1 LIGSNEGSEI
11 PETSAHK
18 KAAMTVQ
25 QESKATAA
33 AQATAMPS
41 AAVRIPINNVKGGGD
56 YTGQIKIGSQGVVA
70 NVILDTGSST
80 LAVVPRI
87 YQIAHDT
94 DVKFTSYAQQVSYGT
109 GGWSGPVIQTSLS
122 IGSAGQEASVT
133 TYMAIADDQLPN
145 NFGPADGILGLAFNA
160 LNSAF
165 DLEAYLTSERV
176 HPPVT
181 YPWPFAVSTSTAVL
195 QRVAAFLDRMG
206 QEIDLTP
213 YFTALEQTGVARNI
227 FAFYTLRSVPNMA
240 SANPADDPLN
250 NGIFVLGGGLEQTDL
265 YNGEAISVDVLD
277 DLYYNT
283 NLKGVQVGDGS
294 VIKVSSLPAP
304 QAKTLVSNSIIDSGT
319 NSLVLAP
326 AVYGA
331 VVSALR
337 GLGPQFASLID
348 GATSQ
353 GAVEKSR
360 LDLTSWPSIT
370 FVLQGETGADVSLTC
385 APNTYWQTDAPQPG
399 LAMFQI
405 QNGGALPQS
414 ILGLPLFNNY
424 YTVFDR
430 TQDPYGAVRFAPIA
444 PPAAATGG
452 TTPGAR

>member
-1 LIGSNEGSEI
+1 
-11 PETSAHK
+11 
-18 KAAMTVQ
+18 M
-25 QESKATAA
+25 
-33 AQATAMPS
+33 
-41 AAVRIPINNVKGGGD
+41 
-56 YTGQIKIGSQGVVA
+56 
-70 NVILDTGSST
+70 
-80 LAVVPRI
+80 PRI
-87 YQIAHDT
+87 YKVAQDT
-94 DVKFTSYAQQVSYGT
+94 DARFTQYAQQVSYGT
-109 GGWSGPVIQTSLS
+109 GGWSGPVIQTSLGM
-122 IGSAGQEASVT
+122 GSAGEEASVT
-133 TYMAIADDQLPN
+133 TYMAIADEQLPN

-176 HPPVT
+176 DPAVT
-181 YPWPFAVSTSTAVL
+181 YPWPFPVSTSSAAV
-195 QRVAAFLDRMG
+195 QRVEAFLARMG
-206 QEIDLTP
+206 QEIDLQP
-213 YFTALEQTGVARNI
+213 YFTALEQGGVARNL

-294 VIKVSSLPAP
+294 VIPVSPPPAS

-319 NSLVLAP
+319 NSLVLTT

-337 GLGPQFASLID
+337 GQGPQFASLID

-353 GAVEKSR
+353 GAVEKSG
-360 LDLTSWPSIT
+360 LDLTSWPNIT

-385 APNTYWQTDAPQPG
+385 APSTYWQTDAPQPG

-405 QNGGALPQS
+405 NNGGTFPQS

-444 PPAAATGG
+444 PTAAGVGA

>member
-1 LIGSNEGSEI
+1 
-11 PETSAHK
+11 
-18 KAAMTVQ
+18 
-25 QESKATAA
+25 
-33 AQATAMPS
+33 MPS
-41 AAVRIPINNVKGGGD
+41 AAIRIPINNVKGGGD

-87 YQIAHDT
+87 YKIAQDT
-94 DVKFTSYAQQVSYGT
+94 DVGYSPYAQQVSYGT

-122 IGSAGQEASVT
+122 MGSAGQEASVT
-133 TYMAIADDQLPN
+133 AYMAIADEQLPHM
-145 NFGPADGILGLAFNA
+145 FGPADGILGLAFNA

-176 HPPVT
+176 DPPVT
-181 YPWPFAVSTSTAVL
+181 YPWPFPVSTSTAAVK
-195 QRVAAFLDRMG
+195 QVEAFLARMPK
-206 QEIDLTP
+206 IDLQP
-213 YFTALEQTGVARNI
+213 YFTALEQGGVARNI

-240 SANPADDPLN
+240 SANPANDPLN

-265 YNGEAISVDVLD
+265 YDGEAVSVDVLD

-283 NLKGVQVGDGS
+283 NLKGVQVGNGS
-294 VIKVSSLPAP
+294 VIEVSPLPAS
-304 QAKTLVSNSIIDSGT
+304 QAKSRVSNSIVDSGT
-319 NSLVLAP
+319 NSLVLRP

-337 GLGPQFASLID
+337 GLGAQFASLID
-348 GATSQ
+348 AATSRGGQ
-353 GAVEKSR
+353 RGVDQSS

-385 APNTYWQTDAPQPG
+385 APSTYWQTDAPQPG

-405 QNGGALPQS
+405 QNGGTLPLS

-430 TQDPYGAVRFAPIA
+430 TQDPYGAVRFAPIT
-444 PPAAATGG
+444 PTAAGVAT